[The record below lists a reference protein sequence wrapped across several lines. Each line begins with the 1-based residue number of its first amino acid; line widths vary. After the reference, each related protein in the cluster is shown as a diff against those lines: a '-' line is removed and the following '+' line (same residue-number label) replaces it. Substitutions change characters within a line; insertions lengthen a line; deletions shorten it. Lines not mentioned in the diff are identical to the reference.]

1 MPDPLIDVADLR
13 DGTYPPDDHFLR
25 DLSIVSER
33 VSRVRTVSA
42 TELDPGKLDNTG
54 QPAIG
59 FLAALIDLNAAQAAL
74 LAVHPKWTATS
85 GLSVHLSGAGA
96 TRSVL
101 SESTVV
107 RVGSNLVVVRT
118 SVYDGN
124 GDDADA
130 LLDDAVRREPGSHER
145 ARIASALLTFVRIPG
160 EASRV
165 SATFDPAAVSH
176 RNRMGAPAEP
186 RAGAIMD
193 RIGGSVLAPGMVSVE
208 PSEYVNNS
216 FATINGGVYG
226 VLFAAAI
233 ESLSP
238 GLVTTDIEVQFLSQ
252 TKVGPVVTTALPVR
266 DVGGVI
272 VCELEARV
280 ADKVLATGTATAS
293 ASR

>member
-1 MPDPLIDVADLR
+1 MSDPINVTHLR
-13 DGTYPPDDHFLR
+13 GGSYPPDDHFLR

-33 VSRVRTVSA
+33 VSSGRTISA
-42 TELDPGKLDNTG
+42 TELDPGKLDTAG
-54 QPAIG
+54 RPAIG

-96 TRSVL
+96 MRSVL
-101 SESTVV
+101 SESTIV

-124 GDDADA
+124 GADVDA
-130 LLDDAVRREPGSHER
+130 LLDDAVRREQGSHDR

-160 EASRV
+160 EASQV
-165 SATFDPAAVSH
+165 SARFDPAAVSE
-176 RNRMGAPAEP
+176 RNRMNAPAAP
-186 RAGAIMD
+186 RTGSIVD
-193 RIGGSVLAPGMVSVE
+193 RIGGRVLAPGSVTVE

-216 FATINGGVYG
+216 FGTINGGVYG
-226 VLFAAAI
+226 VLFAAAT

-238 GLVTTDIEVQFLSQ
+238 GLVTTDIEVQYLSQ
-252 TKVGPVVTTALPVR
+252 TKVGPVVTTAVPVR

-272 VCELEARV
+272 ICNVEARLG
-280 ADKVLATGTATAS
+280 DKVLATGTATGS
-293 ASR
+293 ITP